1 VSRFAG
7 TEGTVGCAFKAAEI
21 VVADPAGRIVFKDP
35 YVKASKNKTADG
47 LSVKTAENPPEPGQ
61 SPSRPWHHPLFG
73 ISALLGR
80 THGADNVSP

>member
-1 VSRFAG
+1 MSRFAG

-21 VVADPAGRIVFKDP
+21 VVADPASRIVFKDP
-35 YVKASKNKTADG
+35 YVKASKNKTAGG

-61 SPSRPWHHPLFG
+61 SPSLASPLFV
-73 ISALLGR
+73 IPALLGR